1 MTDVRNTP
9 STPSPEDLHVL
20 AGEYVL
26 GTLPAAERQAV
37 EYRLPADPAL
47 QHAVAEWEDRRERDP
62 AGTTLAAKRSMAQHV
77 EAMLGFLGDASRGIV
92 R

>member
-9 STPSPEDLHVL
+9 STPSPEDLSVL

-37 EYRLPADPAL
+37 QD
-47 QHAVAEWEDRRERDP
+47 W
-62 AGTTLAAKRSMAQHV
+62 LAANR
-77 EAMLGFLGDASRGIV
+77 
-92 R
+92 

>member
-1 MTDVRNTP
+1 MTGTHNTP

-37 EYRLPADPAL
+37 EHRLPADPAL
-47 QHAVAEWEDRRERDP
+47 QHAVA
-62 AGTTLAAKRSMAQHV
+62 
-77 EAMLGFLGDASRGIV
+77 
-92 R
+92 

>member
-9 STPSPEDLHVL
+9 STPSPEDLSVL

-37 EYRLPADPAL
+37 QQRLPGDRAL
-47 QHAVAEWEDRRERDP
+47 QQAVAEWEARLLPLTQLAEPIAPP
-62 AGTTLAAKRSMAQHV
+62 AALWASATTFIRPQV
-77 EAMLGFLGDASRGIV
+77 V
-92 R
+92 PP

>member
-9 STPSPEDLHVL
+9 PTPSPDDLHVL

-37 EYRLPADPAL
+37 QQRLPGDRAL
-47 QHAVAEWEDRRERDP
+47 QQAVAVLQRAVPGLTGCTPR
-62 AGTTLAAKRSMAQHV
+62 
-77 EAMLGFLGDASRGIV
+77 
-92 R
+92 